1 MSQQKLSSYSGY
13 VLVLAAAMGISCAA
27 QQPEPAPA
35 RAVSEASLG
44 QLVIS
49 PPSATL
55 EVGDSIQLR
64 ALDVTSPG
72 DSSILGTEVRWHS
85 ANTAIASVSE
95 RGLVRAVGP
104 GLAGI
109 SARTDDQIGSARV
122 IVSRATRAP
131 GQPAQALQPRS
142 VPAASPR
149 SGRETVAPVR
159 QPDAPNATSRTA
171 RQPDGARPR
180 SAESSNEPPGYK
192 PITDRHF
199 HSKHPDYGYGSLPKY
214 PEKSDLHLAEGWSA
228 TEGASRSLTI
238 LEDPSAPSGDG
249 MVAQMFFPA
258 RMKSGTGPGRAT
270 LYFPPDIR
278 EAYIAVWMKLSP
290 NWVGNQAS
298 INKMYFV
305 GVSGGNNQFIFEAYG
320 SGSRKLLPMLALQGV
335 LDNNKRSQLHRPN
348 VAETEIV
355 RGQWHKIEVILRCNS
370 APNAPDGSM
379 DLWVDGVHTTSVQ
392 SVNFTKKS
400 DPSRP
405 CSINVLNWNPTYGG
419 GGASPGA
426 DLFQRFDRVYIS
438 GR

>member
-1 MSQQKLSSYSGY
+1 MSRQDLSSFSGCA
-13 VLVLAAAMGISCAA
+13 LILTAAVGVSCAA
-27 QQPEPAPA
+27 PQSEPVPA
-35 RAVSEASLG
+35 RALSEPGLG

-55 EVGDSIQLR
+55 AVGDSIQLR
-64 ALDVTSPG
+64 ALEVASPG
-72 DSSILGTEVRWHS
+72 DSNVLGTDVRWHS
-85 ANTAIASVSE
+85 ANVEIATVSE

-109 SARTDDQIGSARV
+109 AARTDDLVGSARV
-122 IVSRATRAP
+122 IVSRTASAVQRQAP
-131 GQPAQALQPRS
+131 AVQPGS
-142 VPAASPR
+142 VPAALPR
-149 SGRETVAPVR
+149 TGREAVASAG
-159 QPDAPNATSRTA
+159 QPARPNAAASGD
-171 RQPDGARPR
+171 RQPDGARP
-180 SAESSNEPPGYK
+180 ATTKTSNEPAGYK

-214 PEKSDLHLAEGWSA
+214 PEKSDLPLAEGWSA
-228 TEGASRSLTI
+228 TEGASRNLTI

-320 SGSRKLLPMLALQGV
+320 SGNRKLVPTLALQGV

-348 VAETEIV
+348 LAVTEIV

-379 DLWVDGVHTTSVQ
+379 DLWVDGVHTTSVR

-400 DPSRP
+400 DQSRP